1 MAELFSVSD
10 EFSGTISRYV
20 ASKVAIG
27 RDPMAIM
34 NRVMAYWLLN
44 AMKSVKKADRAEVL
58 QILMN
63 KRGIGSKLP
72 ATRRKRAKVV
82 NEMQNTFAA
91 AKINIIDYGNARA
104 LRKAGDATGYFRLAK
119 LFTARR
125 QFATG
130 YHKSGFL
137 EGLRARRAPTDGSKP
152 PRYTKYPTGESPAP
166 TATADWIRMEV
177 TNMAGLIA
185 ELFPGAFEVGA
196 MELTARLSG
205 LMMEDMLKAQR
216 AAGLNAT

>member
-1 MAELFSVSD
+1 MAELFSVEDHFSD
-10 EFSGTISRYV
+10 TVARYV
-20 ASKVAIG
+20 SGKAALG
-27 RDPMAIM
+27 RDPVAMM
-34 NRVMAYWLLN
+34 NRVMSYWLLN

-63 KRGIGSKLP
+63 KRGMGSKLP

-130 YHKSGFL
+130 YLKSGFL
-137 EGLRARRAPTDGSKP
+137 EGLRVRRAQIG
-152 PRYTKYPTGESPAP
+152 
-166 TATADWIRMEV
+166 
-177 TNMAGLIA
+177 
-185 ELFPGAFEVGA
+185 
-196 MELTARLSG
+196 
-205 LMMEDMLKAQR
+205 R
-216 AAGLNAT
+216 AHV